1 MSIWKKPIYRLK
13 SKRGKEIFVDVTSSV
28 SPGLPPN
35 KAIAGLI
42 EFLRNKDVQRIVDFG
57 AGSLRHTF
65 PLLDAGF
72 QVCAVEFEENFVRPI
87 CKEALVKASAHP
99 NFSKLI
105 YPKDF
110 IGDRRR
116 FDAALLCYVLQVMPL
131 ENERKKVLKHLHKK
145 LADDAYL
152 LYMSRY
158 NQMEGALPEHRVED
172 GYYKYPD
179 RDYHSFYREFTT
191 EETHE
196 TIERFHFKRV
206 KSLGERGNDQIFLYA
221 KGSATWI

>member
-1 MSIWKKPIYRLK
+1 MSIWKKPIYRLT
-13 SKRGKEIFVDVTSSV
+13 SHRGKNILIDVTSSV

-35 KAIAGLI
+35 KAVTELVK
-42 EFLRNKDVQRIVDFG
+42 FLRKKDVQKIVDFG
-57 AGSLRHTF
+57 AGALRHTF
-65 PLLDAGF
+65 PLLKAGF

-87 CKEALVKASAHP
+87 CQQALAKATAHP

-110 IGDRRR
+110 ISDDRK

-131 ENERKKVLKHLHKK
+131 HDEREKVLKHLYKK
-145 LADDAYL
+145 LSDDAYL

-158 NQMEGALPEHRVED
+158 NQMEGALPEHRVKD
-172 GYYKYPD
+172 GYFKWPD
-179 RDYHSFYREFTT
+179 REHHSFYREFTT

-196 TIERFHFKRV
+196 TMERFHFKRV
-206 KSLGERGNDQIFLYA
+206 RSLGERGNDQIYLYA
-221 KGSATWI
+221 KGAGTWI